1 VSKVRV
7 YELAKQLNITSKALI
22 QQLED
27 LGIDIKNHMSTLDS
41 EQANL
46 VTDLLTEEDT
56 EKKEKEEKTIK
67 KDKKPEKKQIKKENK
82 KSINNVQESHIED
95 DYKEMLLP
103 SSIRVGEL
111 ADNLSTSATEIIKK
125 LMSLGKMVTINQ
137 EIDFDTASLIAEE
150 YGYIA
155 TKEKEKSIEEE
166 LIVEEE
172 DRPEDLVKRPPV
184 ITVMGHVDHGKTS
197 LLDAIRETKVT
208 AKEAGGITQH
218 IGAYTVQVH
227 GEKITF
233 LDTPGH
239 EAFTSMRLRGA
250 SITDIAILVV
260 AADDGVMPQTVEAI
274 NHAKA
279 ADVPIIVAINK
290 IDKSTAAPDRVKQEL
305 TEYGLIAE
313 EWGGDTI
320 CVPVSALTG
329 EGIDNLLE
337 MILLVSEMLE
347 LKANPKKR
355 ARGSIIEAELNK
367 GRGTVATLLVE
378 TGTIRVGD
386 SIVAGTA
393 YGKVRAMVDDKGKR
407 VKKAGP
413 SMPVEIIGLSEV
425 PSAGDT
431 LYVLKDD
438 KLARTIAEKNKE
450 AFREQNLVK
459 THRLSLDDLFSK
471 IQEGEIK
478 EINIII
484 KADVQGSIEALK
496 QSLEKLS
503 NEEVRINTI
512 HTGVGGISESDVML
526 ATASNAIIIGFN
538 VRPDNNAITIAEKEE
553 VDIRLYRVIY
563 NAIEDMEDAMKGMLE
578 PEYKEVVVGKAEI
591 RQTFKVPN
599 IGTIGGS
606 YVIEGKINRN
616 NQVRIVRDGIVVH
629 EGTISSLKRFKDDAR
644 EVLSG
649 FECGIGI
656 ERYNDLKEGDIIE
669 AFTMEEIPR

>member
-1 VSKVRV
+1 MSKVRV